1 MSKISNKRPVSK
13 SEPQGS
19 LQPSYVI
26 KKPIVTEKSTESM
39 GVGNHYTFLVDRRA
53 TKDDV
58 KAAVSELY
66 GVTPLSVKT
75 QRRKGRRRRLKYGW
89 VVEAVDKKATVRLP
103 EGQTIEV
110 F

>member
-1 MSKISNKRPVSK
+1 MPGRPSTK
-13 SEPQGS
+13 SEPQAG
-19 LQPSYVI
+19 LQAHYVI

-39 GVGNHYTFLVDRRA
+39 GAGNHYVFLVDRRA

-58 KAAVSELY
+58 RAAVIELY

-89 VVEAVDKKATVRLP
+89 VEEAVDKKATVKLP